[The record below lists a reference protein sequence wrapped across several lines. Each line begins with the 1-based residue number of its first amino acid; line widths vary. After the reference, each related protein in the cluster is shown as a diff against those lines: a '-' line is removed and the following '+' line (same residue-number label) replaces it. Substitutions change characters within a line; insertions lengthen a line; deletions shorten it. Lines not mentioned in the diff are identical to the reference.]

1 LFLFILYPFA
11 FCSLCCFPKPINFKN
26 TQVMKIKKIAVELQ
40 SNPHLYNI
48 EIGHG
53 LLEKSGEWTR
63 MCLSRQTKKIAL
75 ISNRKVFG
83 LYGDAARDSLARENF
98 EVHVFLMKDGERYKN
113 FRSLEQILKFFGE
126 TKLTRADAVVALGGG
141 VVGDL
146 AGFASAIFLR
156 GVSFL
161 QIPTTLLAMIDSS
174 VGGKTGVNARFGKNL
189 IGAFHQPRGVLID
202 VETLRTL
209 PRRELTAGFCE
220 AVKQAAIANRK
231 LFKQTADFLE
241 NYSPK
246 NFKNYFTVEKFIP
259 ELEDFIHAQVSF
271 KTEIVLQDE
280 RESTDRLDGKSRK
293 ILNFG
298 HTLAHALE
306 KATDYKRFK
315 HGEAVGYGILFAAE
329 LSKSLEI
336 FDENELKLLN
346 DVLHRV
352 GELPGTQN
360 ISLKQVSEAFAF
372 DKKNIGESLQWIL
385 LEGIGKPKIVE
396 GRDISPTVI
405 HQTLKKF
412 LQE

>member
-1 LFLFILYPFA
+1 
-11 FCSLCCFPKPINFKN
+11 
-26 TQVMKIKKIAVELQ
+26 MKIKKIAVELQ
-40 SNPHLYNI
+40 NNPHDYAV

-63 MCLSRQTKKIAL
+63 KCLSRPPKKVAV

-83 LYGDAARDSLARENF
+83 LYGDAIKESLAEENF

-113 FRSLEQILKFFGE
+113 FRSLEQVLKFFGE
-126 TKLTRADAVVALGGG
+126 TKLTRTDAVVALGGG

-174 VGGKTGVNARFGKNL
+174 VGGKTGVNAEFGKNL
-189 IGAFHQPRGVLID
+189 IGAFHQPQGVLID
-202 VETLRTL
+202 VETLKTL

-220 AVKQAAIANRK
+220 AVKQAAIANRE
-231 LFKQTADFLE
+231 LFSQTADFLE

-246 NFKNYFTVEKFIP
+246 NFKNYFSNEKFIS

-271 KTEIVLQDE
+271 KTKIVLQDE

-306 KATDYKRFK
+306 KATDYKHFK

-336 FDENELKLLN
+336 IDNNELKLLN
-346 DVLHRV
+346 DILQRV
-352 GELPGTQN
+352 GKLPGTQN
-360 ISLKQVSEAFAF
+360 ISLKKVFEAFAF
-372 DKKNIGESLQWIL
+372 DKKNIGKSLQWIL
-385 LEGIGKPKIVE
+385 LEEIGKPKIVE
-396 GRDISPTVI
+396 GTNISPTII

-412 LQE
+412 LQK

>member
-1 LFLFILYPFA
+1 LFLFILHSFA
-11 FCSLCCFPKPINFKN
+11 FICFAASLNKLPSKN
-26 TQVMKIKKIAVELQ
+26 QAMKIKKIAVELQ
-40 SNPHLYNI
+40 NNPHEYAV

-53 LLEKSGEWTR
+53 LLEKSGEWAR
-63 MCLSRQTKKIAL
+63 KCLSRPPKKIAV
-75 ISNRKVFG
+75 ISNQKVFG
-83 LYGDAARDSLARENF
+83 LYGDAARDSLAGENF

-113 FRSLEQILKFFGE
+113 FRSLKQVLKFLGE
-126 TKLTRADAVVALGGG
+126 TKLTRTDAVVALGGG

-156 GVSFL
+156 GISFL

-174 VGGKTGVNARFGKNL
+174 VGGKTGVNAEFGKNL

-202 VETLRTL
+202 VETLKTL

-220 AVKQAAIANRK
+220 AVKQAAIADRK
-231 LFKQTADFLE
+231 LFNQTADFLE
-241 NYSPK
+241 NYSPN
-246 NFKNYFTVEKFIP
+246 NFKSYFTGGKFIS

-280 RESTDRLDGKSRK
+280 RESTDRHDGKSRK

-306 KATDYKRFK
+306 KATDYKHFK

-329 LSKSLEI
+329 LSKSIKI
-336 FDENELKLLN
+336 FDDNELKLLD
-346 DVLHRV
+346 DVLQRV
-352 GELPGTQN
+352 GKLPDTRKV
-360 ISLKQVSEAFAF
+360 SLEKVFEAFAF

-385 LEGIGKPKIVE
+385 LEEIGKPKIVE
-396 GRDISPTVI
+396 GRDISPTII

-412 LQE
+412 LEK

>member
-1 LFLFILYPFA
+1 
-11 FCSLCCFPKPINFKN
+11 
-26 TQVMKIKKIAVELQ
+26 MKIKKIAVELQ
-40 SNPHLYNI
+40 NNPHKYDVQ
-48 EIGHG
+48 IGHG
-53 LLEKSGEWTR
+53 LLGKSGEWAR
-63 MCLSRQTKKIAL
+63 KCLSRKPKKIAL
-75 ISNRKVFG
+75 ISNQKVFG
-83 LYGDAARDSLARENF
+83 LYGNAVKDSLTEKNF

-113 FRSLEQILKFFGE
+113 FRSLEQVLKFFGE
-126 TKLTRADAVVALGGG
+126 TKLTRTDAVAALGGG

-156 GVSFL
+156 GISFL

-174 VGGKTGVNARFGKNL
+174 VGGKTGVNAKFGKNL

-202 VETLRTL
+202 VETLKTL

-231 LFKQTADFLE
+231 LFNQTADFLE
-241 NYSPK
+241 NYSPN
-246 NFKNYFTVEKFIP
+246 NFKSYFTGEKFIS
-259 ELEDFIHAQVSF
+259 EIEDFIHAQVSF

-306 KATDYKRFK
+306 KATDYKHFK

-329 LSKSLEI
+329 LSKSLKM

-346 DVLHRV
+346 DVLDQV
-352 GELPGTQN
+352 GKLPDTQN
-360 ISLKQVSEAFAF
+360 ISIKKVFEAFAF
-372 DKKNIGESLQWIL
+372 DKKNIEESLQWIL
-385 LEGIGKPKIVE
+385 LEEIGNPKIVE
-396 GRDISPTVI
+396 GRDISPTII

>member
-1 LFLFILYPFA
+1 LFLFILHSFA
-11 FCSLCCFPKPINFKN
+11 FICFAASLNKLPSKN
-26 TQVMKIKKIAVELQ
+26 QAMKIKKIAVELQ
-40 SNPHLYNI
+40 NNPHEYAV

-53 LLEKSGEWTR
+53 LLEKSGEWAR
-63 MCLSRQTKKIAL
+63 KCLSRPPKKIAV
-75 ISNRKVFG
+75 ISNQKVFG
-83 LYGDAARDSLARENF
+83 LYGDAARDSLAGENF

-113 FRSLEQILKFFGE
+113 FRSLKQVLKFLGE
-126 TKLTRADAVVALGGG
+126 TKLTRTDAVVALGGG

-156 GVSFL
+156 GISFL

-174 VGGKTGVNARFGKNL
+174 VGGKTGVNAEFGKNL

-202 VETLRTL
+202 VETLKTL

-220 AVKQAAIANRK
+220 AVKQAAIADRK
-231 LFKQTADFLE
+231 LFNQTADFLE
-241 NYSPK
+241 NYSPN
-246 NFKNYFTVEKFIP
+246 NFKSYFTGEKFIS

-280 RESTDRLDGKSRK
+280 RESTDRRDGKSRK

-306 KATDYKRFK
+306 KATDYKHFK

-329 LSKSLEI
+329 LSKSIKI
-336 FDENELKLLN
+336 FDDNELKLLD
-346 DVLHRV
+346 DVLQRV
-352 GELPGTQN
+352 GKLPDTRKV
-360 ISLKQVSEAFAF
+360 SLEKVFEAFAF

-385 LEGIGKPKIVE
+385 LEEIGKPKIVE
-396 GRDISPTVI
+396 GRDISPTII

-412 LQE
+412 LEK